1 MTAADDRVILGRVSG
16 VFGIK
21 GWVKV
26 WSWTDPPE
34 GILDY
39 PCWQLRLPGGWE
51 KHELRA
57 GQRQGKG
64 LVAQLAGCEDRDQA
78 LRFLQADI
86 AVGRHELP
94 ALAEGEYYWR
104 DLEGLRVLGRTPE
117 GRSVLLGVVDHLL
130 ATGANDVLIVKPTED
145 SVDGRERLIPW
156 VEDKVVTGVDLAARE
171 LRVDWD
177 PDY

>member
-1 MTAADDRVILGRVSG
+1 MPAADERVVLGRVSG

-26 WSWTDPPE
+26 WSFTDPIE

-39 PCWQLRLPGGWE
+39 PVWQLRLPGGWE
-51 KHELRA
+51 EHEVCA

-64 LVAQLAGCEDRDQA
+64 LVAQFEGCDDRDKA
-78 LRFLQADI
+78 VRFLQADI
-86 AVGRHELP
+86 AVPRSALP
-94 ALAEGEYYWR
+94 ALGQGEYYWQ
-104 DLEGLRVLGRTPE
+104 DLEGLRVMATQQGRAP
-117 GRSVLLGVVDHLL
+117 VWLGVVDHLL
-130 ATGANDVLIVKPTED
+130 STGANDVLVVRPSEG

-156 VEDKVVTGVDLAARE
+156 VQDKVVISVDLAARE
-171 LRVDWD
+171 LLVDWD